1 MDAGDCVKPVL
12 GQYALCDDDDD
23 DDDVIG
29 SMSLK
34 KRFIELVC

>member
-23 DDDVIG
+23 NDVIG